1 MLIAASSIV
10 PATATA
16 DGLSPNV
23 APGYV
28 AVADGRII
36 EVGSGPPP
44 RHPDIELTSGFLLP
58 GLIDLQVN
66 GYFGVELGDADP
78 VGWAEVV
85 RRLPETGTT
94 AFLPTFI
101 TSPVDALV
109 AALRATAEFA
119 PALTGPALT
128 GPALTGTA
136 LTGRAAE
143 VAGAADPNGAR
154 VLGVHLEG
162 PFIAASRRGAHNPAW
177 IISPDPGT
185 IDALLAAG
193 SGLVRVVTLAPE
205 IEGAMAAIE
214 QLTAAGVIV
223 SIGHSDATAAQ
234 VAAAAAAGARMVTH
248 LFNGQRPLHHREPGV
263 VGQALT
269 DTRLACGLIA
279 DMHHVAG
286 PVAGLAFKAAP
297 GRIFLVTDAAAS
309 AGMAHGRYV
318 LGGEPIDMA
327 GAEGTPPVRADGTL
341 AGSALR
347 MDAAIANMVAVGIAL
362 PDAVAAAT
370 RIPADL
376 IGRGDLGRIGVSAA
390 ADLTWLHDDLTTAA
404 TWVSGRQ
411 VYGPPLG

>member
-16 DGLSPNV
+16 DELGPIV

-28 AVADGRII
+28 AVAGGRII

-44 RHPDIELTSGFLLP
+44 RRPDIELTSGFLLP

-66 GYFGVELGDADP
+66 GYFGVELADADP

-94 AFLPTFI
+94 AFMPTFI
-101 TSPVDALV
+101 TSPVDDLV

-119 PALTGPALT
+119 PG
-128 GPALTGTA
+128 LTGTA
-136 LTGRAAE
+136 LTGTA
-143 VAGAADPNGAR
+143 VDGAGAADPNGAR

-177 IISPDPGT
+177 IISPDPVT

-205 IEGAMAAIE
+205 IDGAMAAIK
-214 QLTAAGVIV
+214 QLTAAGVLV

-318 LGGEPIDMA
+318 LGGEPIDVA

-376 IGRGDLGRIGVSAA
+376 IGRGDLGRIGVTAA
-390 ADLTWLHDDLTTAA
+390 ADLTWLDDDLTTAA

-411 VYGPPLG
+411 IYGPPLG